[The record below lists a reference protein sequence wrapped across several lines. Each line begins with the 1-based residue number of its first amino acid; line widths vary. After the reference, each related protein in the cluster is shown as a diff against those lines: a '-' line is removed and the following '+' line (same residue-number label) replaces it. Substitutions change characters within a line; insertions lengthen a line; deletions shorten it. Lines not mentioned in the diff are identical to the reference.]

1 LYEKDEAIRANT
13 GLLLS
18 FWKEKGLSLI
28 FKTLKEF
35 KRI

>member
-1 LYEKDEAIRANT
+1 MKKMKQSGQTPDCFYLF
-13 GLLLS
+13 G
-18 FWKEKGLSLI
+18 KEKGLSLI